1 MEANDFICEADKRVA
16 VGFGGGTIRV
26 EVAVSKDDVLLAV
39 VAVCGGGGLGEDTV
53 EVADWV
59 EVGLLWHWEYLNVM
73 IEIRMMIR

>member
-16 VGFGGGTIRV
+16 VGFGGGAMMV

-39 VAVCGGGGLGEDTV
+39 AVCGGGGLVEDVV

-59 EVGLLWHWEYLNVM
+59 EEGLFWH
-73 IEIRMMIR
+73 